1 MIWHTDKK
9 WNSLRKMSPIIIS
22 LYINK
27 GIWKTVSRLKVI
39 NEKGSVKREVVMG
52 DTTDKLGAI
61 ISRSKENKF

>member
-1 MIWHTDKK
+1 
-9 WNSLRKMSPIIIS
+9 MSPIIIS